1 MQSEP
6 SAIEGDYQLITA
18 EYNTVQDEEVY
29 SVPYD
34 DNISRK
40 ENGIQKQVRRGPDQQ
55 RSGPA
60 CSSVLE
66 TDEYKMYSTVH

>member
-6 SAIEGDYQLITA
+6 SDIEGDYHLITS
-18 EYNTVQDEEVY
+18 EDDTVEDEVY

-34 DNISRK
+34 ENISRK

-55 RSGPA
+55 RSGPVYN
-60 CSSVLE
+60 SVLE
-66 TDEYKMYSTVH
+66 TDEYKMYSTVY